1 MYIHVHTCDT
11 CIYIYIYIYTNGKFL
26 CGSSGSVVFPVPLRP
41 KKMVTSPALRVLSA
55 GKKPWRHGVFGWFHG

>member
-11 CIYIYIYIYTNGKFL
+11 CIYIYIYTNGKFL